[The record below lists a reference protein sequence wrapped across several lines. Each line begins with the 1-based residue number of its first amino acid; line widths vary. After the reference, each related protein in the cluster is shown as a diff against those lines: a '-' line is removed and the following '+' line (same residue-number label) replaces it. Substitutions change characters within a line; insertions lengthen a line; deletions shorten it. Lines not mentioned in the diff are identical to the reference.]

1 MKLNRKY
8 FEEILNSFDDQFIKS
23 KEIKDIYIYN
33 YILLVLL
40 DTAKNLGYNTMET
53 DTFLFINRVYSEIIA
68 ALNDNYDF
76 VVEFTPETGDIS
88 FERY

>member
-8 FEEILNSFDDQFIKS
+8 FEGILNTFDDQLIKS